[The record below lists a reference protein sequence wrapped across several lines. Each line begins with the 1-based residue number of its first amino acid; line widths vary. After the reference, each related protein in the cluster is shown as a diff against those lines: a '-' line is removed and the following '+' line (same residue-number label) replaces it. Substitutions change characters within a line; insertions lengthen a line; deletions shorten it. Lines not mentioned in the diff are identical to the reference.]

1 MKTLMQLFCET
12 RSWRKVDILFSINS
26 CWLNIAL
33 GPAYNKFGHNEHP
46 TITSRFLY
54 IKII

>member
-1 MKTLMQLFCET
+1 MQLFCET